1 MGGYL
6 VLFLP
11 VVIALLGWLSMG
23 KSNHRWFNKQNR
35 GVWLSIVLFFFFVT
49 GLFVGAGGIHLAL
62 VPFVIGIF
70 VAGLPTVLY
79 LLSPRG

>member
-1 MGGYL
+1 MGYL
-6 VLFLP
+6 IVVLP
-11 VVIALLGWLSMG
+11 SVIVFLGWRSMG
-23 KSNHRWFNKQNR
+23 KTSHRLLNKQNR
-35 GVWLSIVLFFFFVT
+35 RVWLSIVLFFFFVT

-62 VPFVIGIF
+62 VPFSIGIF